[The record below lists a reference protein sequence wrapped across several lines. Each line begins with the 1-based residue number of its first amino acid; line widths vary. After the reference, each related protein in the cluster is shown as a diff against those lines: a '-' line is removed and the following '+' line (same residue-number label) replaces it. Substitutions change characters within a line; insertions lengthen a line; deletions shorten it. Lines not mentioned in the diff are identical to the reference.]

1 MDRTERF
8 YRIELL
14 IRNRGRIDFETL
26 RSELEVSRATL
37 KRDLQYLR
45 ERMDAPIVYDR
56 ADNAYRFGADA
67 RAPAHQ
73 LPGLWFSDKEIHAL
87 LTMHQLI
94 QGLEAEGVLG
104 RHLQPLLDKLHG
116 MLGADAAAARE
127 LMQRVNIVA
136 AARRPV
142 GARFFELIGSAL
154 LERRRIALR
163 YYTRTRGSESRREVS
178 PQRLTHYRNTWYL
191 DAWCHRSEGLRR
203 FALDAVRDAAAL
215 PQRAKDVA
223 LATVKAELDGGYGV
237 FAGRRLKWALLRF
250 SPEAAQ
256 WVATEQWH
264 PRQRSRTLADGSLEL
279 RLPYAD
285 STELAMDI
293 LRHGDQVRVLAPQE
307 LADQVTGRLRRAAQQ
322 YEDASS
328 AGSVEKAPGAD
339 GALSSAAGAAR
350 A

>member
-1 MDRTERF
+1 MAMDRTERF
-8 YRIELL
+8 YKIELL
-14 IRNRGRIDFETL
+14 IRNRGGVSFEAL
-26 RSELEVSRATL
+26 QAELEVSRATL

-45 ERMDAPIVYDR
+45 ERLDAPIVYDR
-56 ADNAYRFGADA
+56 LHNSYRFEGNPRE
-67 RAPAHQ
+67 RAHE

-116 MLGADAAAARE
+116 MLGSNDVAARE

-142 GARFFELIGSAL
+142 NARFFELIGSAL
-154 LERRRIALR
+154 LERRRIELL
-163 YYTRTRGSESRREVS
+163 YFTRARASESRREVS

-203 FALDAVRDAAAL
+203 FALDAVRETTVLA
-215 PQRAKDVA
+215 QRARTVS

-237 FAGRRLKWALLRF
+237 FSGRRLKWATLHF
-250 SPEAAQ
+250 SAEAAL

-264 PRQRSRTLADGSLEL
+264 PQQKTRPLTDGGLEL
-279 RLPYAD
+279 RVPYAD
-285 STELAMDI
+285 STELSMDI
-293 LRHGDQVRVLAPQE
+293 LRHGDQVRVMAPRE
-307 LADQVTGRLRRAAQQ
+307 LAQQVAGRLRLASRQ
-322 YEDASS
+322 Y
-328 AGSVEKAPGAD
+328 APH
-339 GALSSAAGAAR
+339 
-350 A
+350 

>member
-8 YRIELL
+8 YKIEML
-14 IRNRGRIDFETL
+14 IRNRGGVGFDVL
-26 RSELEVSRATL
+26 QAELEVSRATL
-37 KRDLQYLR
+37 MRDLQYLR
-45 ERMDAPIVYDR
+45 ERLDAPIVFDR
-56 ADNAYRFGADA
+56 ADGGYRFAGGA
-67 RAPAHQ
+67 RARAHE

-87 LTMHQLI
+87 LTMHQLV

-116 MLGADAAAARE
+116 MLGSSDVAARE

-142 GARFFELIGSAL
+142 NARFFELIGSAL
-154 LERRRIALR
+154 LERRRLALR
-163 YYTRTRGSESRREVS
+163 YYTRGRGSESQREVS

-203 FALDAVRDAAAL
+203 FALDAVREATAL

-223 LATVKAELDGGYGV
+223 LSTVKAELDGGYGV
-237 FAGRRLKWALLRF
+237 FAGRKLKWATLCF
-250 SPEAAQ
+250 SAEAAQ

-264 PRQRSRTLADGSLEL
+264 VRQQTRWRPDGSLQL

-285 STELAMDI
+285 STELSMDI
-293 LRHGDQVRVLAPQE
+293 LRHGDQVRVLAPKE
-307 LADQVTGRLRRAAQQ
+307 LVQQVAERLQRAARQ
-322 YEDASS
+322 Y
-328 AGSVEKAPGAD
+328 
-339 GALSSAAGAAR
+339 
-350 A
+350 

>member
-14 IRNRGRIDFETL
+14 IRNRGLVSFEAL
-26 RSELEVSRATL
+26 QADLEVSRATL

-45 ERMDAPIVYDR
+45 ERLDAPIVYDR
-56 ADNAYRFGADA
+56 ADNGYRFDGATRE
-67 RAPAHQ
+67 RAHE
-73 LPGLWFSDKEIHAL
+73 LPGLWFSDQEIHAL

-116 MLGADAAAARE
+116 MLGADDAAARE

-142 GARFFELIGSAL
+142 SARHFEMIGSAL
-154 LERRRIALR
+154 IERRRVELL
-163 YYTRTRGSESRREVS
+163 YFTRARNSESRREVS

-191 DAWCHRSEGLRR
+191 DAWCHRSDGLRR
-203 FALDAVRDAAAL
+203 FALDAVRDAAVL
-215 PQRAKDVA
+215 PQRAMDVA
-223 LATVKAELDGGYGV
+223 LSTVKAELDGGYGV
-237 FAGRRLKWALLRF
+237 FAGRKLQRATLRF
-250 SPEAAQ
+250 TPDAAR

-264 PRQRSRTLADGSLEL
+264 PQQTTRWLADGSLEL

-285 STELAMDI
+285 STELSMDI
-293 LRHGDQVRVLAPQE
+293 LRHGDQVRVVAPKT
-307 LADQVTGRLRRAAQQ
+307 LVRQVAERLRRAAQQ
-322 YEDASS
+322 YPLSNA
-328 AGSVEKAPGAD
+328 AD
-339 GALSSAAGAAR
+339 AAR
-350 A
+350 AG

>member
-8 YRIELL
+8 YKIELL
-14 IRNRGRIDFETL
+14 IRNRGQLSFEAL
-26 RSELEVSRATL
+26 RAELEVSRATL

-56 ADNAYRFGADA
+56 GDNAYRFGSSA
-67 RAPAHQ
+67 RDGAHQ

-116 MLGADAAAARE
+116 MLGSSDVAAAE
-127 LMQRVNIVA
+127 LMQRVHIVA

-142 GARFFELIGSAL
+142 DARFFELAGSAL
-154 LERRRIALR
+154 LERRRMQLL
-163 YYTRTRGSESRREVS
+163 YYTRGRGVESRREVS

-191 DAWCHRSEGLRR
+191 DAWCHRSHGLRR
-203 FALDAVRDAAAL
+203 FALDAVRQAEVL
-215 PQRAKDVA
+215 PLPAKDVA
-223 LATVKAELDGGYGV
+223 LATVRAALDGGYGV
-237 FAGRRLKWALLRF
+237 FAGRRLKWAVLRF
-250 SPEAAQ
+250 TAEAAQ

-264 PRQRSRTLADGSLEL
+264 AQQQTSWLADGSLQL

-285 STELAMDI
+285 STELSMDI
-293 LRHGDQVRVLAPQE
+293 LRHGDQVRVLAPKE
-307 LADQVTGRLRRAAQQ
+307 LATQVAERLQRAARQ
-322 YEDASS
+322 YATT
-328 AGSVEKAPGAD
+328 
-339 GALSSAAGAAR
+339 
-350 A
+350 

>member
-8 YRIELL
+8 YKIEML
-14 IRNRGRIDFETL
+14 IRSRGQLSFEAL
-26 RSELEVSRATL
+26 RAELEVSRATL

-45 ERMDAPIVYDR
+45 ERLDAPIVYER
-56 ADNAYRFGADA
+56 LDNAYRFGGRA
-67 RAPAHQ
+67 RE

-116 MLGADAAAARE
+116 MLGSSDVAARE

-142 GARFFELIGSAL
+142 DARFFELIGSAL
-154 LERRRIALR
+154 LERRRIELL
-163 YYTRTRGSESRREVS
+163 YFTRGRGSESRREVS

-191 DAWCHRSEGLRR
+191 DAWCHRSDGLRR
-203 FALDAVRDAAAL
+203 FALDAVRAATVLA
-215 PQRAKDVA
+215 PRAKEVP
-223 LATVKAELDGGYGV
+223 LTTVKAELDGGYGV
-237 FAGRRLKWALLRF
+237 FSGRRLKWATLRF
-250 SPEAAQ
+250 SAEAAL

-264 PRQRSRTLADGSLEL
+264 PQQRTRALPDGGLEL

-285 STELAMDI
+285 STELSMDI
-293 LRHGDQVRVLAPQE
+293 LRHGDQVRVLAPKA
-307 LADQVTGRLRRAAQQ
+307 LAALVADRLERAARQ
-322 YEDASS
+322 Y
-328 AGSVEKAPGAD
+328 APATF
-339 GALSSAAGAAR
+339 SNAAGAAR
-350 A
+350 AE